1 MCVEYDVAAA
11 IQSHIDSA
19 GHGYG
24 ILRDYVGHGIGRKM
38 HEGPTV
44 FNYRV
49 ADLGPE
55 VRPGLCLA
63 IEPMVTAGSDATF
76 VEDDDWVELVSA
88 DGDPRLSF
96 QLSPG
101 HIPPVWPGDD
111 GDQQSHLDIRVDDL
125 AVAHEQLLAA
135 GARPVDRPDGQNT
148 GFRVYLDPSGHPFCT
163 VD

>member
-1 MCVEYDVAAA
+1 MIGTLHA
-11 IQSHIDSA
+11 IVFESA
-19 GHGYG
+19 SPEELAKFYQQ
-24 ILRDYVGHGIGRKM
+24 ILGG
-38 HEGPTV
+38 
-44 FNYRV
+44 
-49 ADLGPE
+49 E
-55 VRPGLCLA
+55 V
-63 IEPMVTAGSDATF
+63 F

-135 GARPVDRPDGQNT
+135 GARPVDRPDDQNT